1 MSELS
6 ASSIA
11 IVEAATGWRDNRVQ
25 VLDLPEGRVVIKGQ
39 RAKRGPWRYKLLS
52 WLASAVRV
60 PMLQPVPMLGGA
72 QSQALEI
79 RRLQRLHSAGLKVP
93 RVMHVAPDY
102 FVMTHLGYKDM
113 AVDLRERGFAVFP
126 LWEQATQQ
134 ILAVHAAGEY
144 LSQCF
149 ARNIIIEEHGSERS
163 IAGFIDFEDDPL
175 SEMSVLDAQVRDWL
189 SFFQSTIFTLAAPA
203 DQLQASLRRILD
215 AEQAVIRN
223 ELLAQIK
230 RLVWLQ
236 HLPASR
242 KPWGKDVVNV
252 QAACAAFHSQLKL
265 RSLI

>member
-6 ASSIA
+6 AGSIA

-25 VLDLPEGRVVIKGQ
+25 VLDMPEGRVVVKGQ

-52 WLASAVRV
+52 WLASIVRV
-60 PMLQPVPMLGGA
+60 PMLKPVPMPGGA
-72 QSQALEI
+72 ESQALEI

-93 RVMHVAPDY
+93 RVMHVAPNY
-102 FVMTHLGYKDM
+102 FVMTHLGYRDM
-113 AVDLRERGFAVFP
+113 ALDLRERGVAVFP
-126 LWEQATQQ
+126 LWEQAAQQ

-149 ARNIIIEEHGSERS
+149 ARNIIIGENHQRG
-163 IAGFIDFEDDPL
+163 IAGFIDFEDDPIAAMNL
-175 SEMSVLDAQVRDWL
+175 LNAQVRDWL

-203 DQLQASLRRILD
+203 DQLQTSLSRILD

-230 RLVWLQ
+230 RLVWLR
-236 HLPASR
+236 HLPKAR

-252 QAACAAFHSQLKL
+252 QAACTAFHAQLKL
-265 RSLI
+265 RGLI